1 MTDRPNYDAI
11 IIVESGVV
19 PSGTD
24 KLVEEVA
31 DHQLYLRGDGGLP
44 LPSHVHTRI
53 NQYLHLFEV
62 NRNRSPMRFRL
73 R

>member
-1 MTDRPNYDAI
+1 MTAAEIAEEIADR
-11 IIVESGVV
+11 
-19 PSGTD
+19 
-24 KLVEEVA
+24 
-31 DHQLYLRGDGGLP
+31 QLYLRGDAGLP

-62 NRNRSPMRFRL
+62 DGHRSPMRFRL